1 MRLWLS
7 PTGRQRDS
15 PTGRL
20 VADTPTTYPLAV
32 RPDCSACRPR
42 AAPLAARHMLQHR
55 CRVSTALVSMAL
67 RKRLVACRV
76 HFAARPWRYVRFAL
90 PACSAP
96 WQGPS
101 EGWFRGHGTGVY
113 QAPEVAVTLPPCL
126 TFHPQALP
134 NTHAWL
140 AYAICSRLS
149 LPTAMCHLG
158 AGEPCHGDCSWQRQ
172 ETIVHHCVRP
182 FLAGRVSAVSSMP
195 PMHATCA
202 VLVCAGVQ
210 PSAARRYWMDR
221 NMSTTAAVST
231 TACGRRK
238 QPARW
243 AISHCIRP
251 HRWNG
256 SAPTWCARSR
266 AETPHA
272 ASIANAKG
280 NFARFA
286 LVHSRVNKFCAAI

>member
-32 RPDCSACRPR
+32 CPDCSACRPR

-126 TFHPQALP
+126 TLHPQALP

-140 AYAICSRLS
+140 AYAVCSRLS
-149 LPTAMCHLG
+149 YCRLQCATLVQVSHVTGIVPGSGRRPLYTTASDLFSLG
-158 AGEPCHGDCSWQRQ
+158 AC
-172 ETIVHHCVRP
+172 
-182 FLAGRVSAVSSMP
+182 L
-195 PMHATCA
+195 
-202 VLVCAGVQ
+202 L
-210 PSAARRYWMDR
+210 
-221 NMSTTAAVST
+221 
-231 TACGRRK
+231 
-238 QPARW
+238 
-243 AISHCIRP
+243 
-251 HRWNG
+251 
-256 SAPTWCARSR
+256 
-266 AETPHA
+266 
-272 ASIANAKG
+272 
-280 NFARFA
+280 
-286 LVHSRVNKFCAAI
+286 